1 MKTRKKYRSL
11 LLAAL
16 LCLSL
21 AACGNQ
27 DGDKAGGD
35 WRTTGVVDAYG
46 TIARDGEEIDVCAC
60 LGPKALYFY
69 YNNEKHELFDTA
81 VLPTDELGD
90 EDWQFGEMSLSDFQR
105 RLQQRPAAHALSR
118 GYERI
123 LHRVGVG
130 KGRRLSLPAVRLL
143 FPREPRGR

>member
-21 AACGNQ
+21 AACGDP
-27 DGDKAGGD
+27 DGDIAGGD
-35 WRTTGVVDAYG
+35 WRTTGAVDAYG
-46 TIARDGEEIDVCAC
+46 TVARDGEEIDVCAC
-60 LGPKALYFY
+60 LYALRIALYR
-69 YNNEKHELFDTA
+69 H
-81 VLPTDELGD
+81 
-90 EDWQFGEMSLSDFQR
+90 QR

-118 GYERI
+118 GHERI

-130 KGRRLSLPAVRLL
+130 KGRRLSLSAV
-143 FPREPRGR
+143 